1 MSHGCN
7 AHEMGAPLASVFSTG
22 TLNSSRL
29 TIARHALPTGNGTC
43 ASEADNVK
51 PRWICKVGECHR

>member
-1 MSHGCN
+1 MSNRHD
-7 AHEMGAPLASVFSTG
+7 AHEIGAPLASVFS

-51 PRWICKVGECHR
+51 PRWICKVGEWHR